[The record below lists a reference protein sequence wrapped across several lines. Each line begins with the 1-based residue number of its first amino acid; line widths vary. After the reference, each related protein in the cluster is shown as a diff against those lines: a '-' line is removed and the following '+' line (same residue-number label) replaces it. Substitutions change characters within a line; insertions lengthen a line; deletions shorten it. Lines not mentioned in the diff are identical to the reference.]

1 MRTLPQLV
9 FSRQDW
15 GILFPHVG
23 MSDAEMDDLAAAT
36 GPYIAGS
43 VAIDCVSYTGKDV
56 PLEQQVTV
64 QLRLNDLCKRRKP
77 KQKKNARRTPQI
89 MPVIVEAHARRPEIP
104 DIVGRSR
111 DITPTSLI
119 DPSLSQV

>member
-43 VAIDCVSYTGKDV
+43 VA
-56 PLEQQVTV
+56 P
-64 QLRLNDLCKRRKP
+64 P
-77 KQKKNARRTPQI
+77 PQ
-89 MPVIVEAHARRPEIP
+89 PPTL
-104 DIVGRSR
+104 
-111 DITPTSLI
+111 TPTHHHKTNK
-119 DPSLSQV
+119 